1 MKLLL
6 YSVML
11 WLLAAG
17 TAFAQSNPDREPL
30 FYSRYGNP
38 DWLTVAENVNLT
50 ATELVQ
56 LHLRDLGL
64 GPNDELRRY
73 RTDTDELGF
82 THYRYQQ
89 YHRSVPVDGAE
100 LLIHEKNG
108 RVQTLNGKL
117 VRGLDVEVRPTLPGS
132 KALQLGLQH
141 LPAQRYMW
149 ESPEA
154 EALLRHI
161 RQNPSATFFPRPEL
175 VLVAPGFTRNA
186 ADFQLA
192 WQVEIFAE
200 QPSVRRELF
209 ISAADGSLVEEI
221 DLLHDQ
227 NTPGTAETKY
237 SSTRPIITDSLD
249 ANLFRLVETTRGN
262 GIETYNMQRGT
273 EHADAVDF
281 LDDDNNW
288 NNVNAEKDE
297 VATDAHWGAEMT
309 FDYFFQKHNH
319 AGVNGNN
326 MALISYV
333 HYDEKWVNAQ
343 WTGDWARF
351 GDGNGSSYG
360 PLTSLDVVG
369 HEFTHGVTQ
378 FTANLRYRNE
388 SGALNESF
396 SDIFGTAI
404 ELWATPEYGDWLI
417 GEDFAMGSARPF
429 RNMADPKKEEN
440 PDTYKGEHWITG
452 TADNGGVHTNSG
464 VQNHWFYLLTVGG
477 SGKNDVNSNYTV
489 AGLGLDT
496 AAAIAF
502 RNLKYYL
509 VRLSEYADAREGS
522 MQAAEDLYSP
532 CSTPFRET
540 ANAWYAVGVGKP
552 LSPFDLKAITVLG
565 PMPIECGL
573 TGAEPV
579 SVQLRYSGCNADLP
593 AGTKI
598 PMAYQVEDHPV
609 VWDTLTLAADLAA
622 ADTLHF
628 TYSVPPAEFATPGT
642 YHLRCW
648 IGLSEDLNLSNNE
661 LLRTVESVAE
671 QNTDVRMQA
680 IDRPASSCMLGFES
694 PEVEIGYWGCNP
706 LPEGTEIQ
714 LAYRINGG
722 APVEEIVQTPKM
734 LNTGEAFKYSFANPA
749 DLFASGDYDIDVWV
763 NYGPDER
770 NQNDSLFNLH
780 ITNPVPVV
788 RNNVLTF
795 EADQV
800 SLDSVYRVQ
809 TPGYSRGEIS
819 ADAAR
824 TGAFGYRITGG
835 DIGKAFLFGEAVIPN
850 NDNVWNVN
858 QQFRTKLCLCADL
871 SGMASAE
878 LQFEHKQT
886 FSFFYLNKF
895 GYNLPYFSSLRVLV
909 NGEVISPTYKPVTP
923 SFDNWRQR
931 KFDLAAYLGKTAE
944 ICFETLTG
952 ISPELDTFSSNGD
965 RVLLDNIAIV
975 SAPVTGTTGPQA
987 EEPDWSVSPNPG
999 SGLFTIDFP
1008 SVKTQAG
1015 VLSVV
1020 DALGRPVY
1028 QVQTS
1033 LQPGA
1038 NRIPLDMRSFPAG
1051 TYLVQLGLEQQSY
1064 VRRLILQP

>member
-73 RTDTDELGF
+73 RTDTDDLGF

-100 LLIHEKNG
+100 LLIHEKDG
-108 RVQTLNGKL
+108 RVHTLNGKL
-117 VRGLDVEVRPTLPGS
+117 VRGLDIEVRPTLPGS

-154 EALLRHI
+154 EALLRRI
-161 RQNPSATFFPRPEL
+161 RQNPSATFFPKPEL

-209 ISAADGSLVEEI
+209 ISAANGSILEEA

-237 SSTRPIITDSLD
+237 SSTRPIVTDSMD
-249 ANLFRLVETTRGN
+249 TNLFRLVETTRGN

-288 NNVNAEKDE
+288 NNVNPEKDE

-309 FDYFFQKHNH
+309 FDYFSQKHNH
-319 AGVNGNN
+319 PGVNGNN
-326 MALISYV
+326 MALISFV
-333 HYDEKWVNAQ
+333 HYDENWVNAQ

-351 GDGNGSSYG
+351 GDGNGASYG

-369 HEFTHGVTQ
+369 HEFVHGITQ

-404 ELWATPEYGDWLI
+404 ELWAAPERGDWLI
-417 GEDFAMGSARPF
+417 GEDFALSTASPF

-440 PDTYKGEHWITG
+440 PDTYKGEHWVFG

-464 VQNHWFYLLTVGG
+464 VQNHWFYLLTAGG
-477 SGKNDVNSNYTV
+477 SGKNDLNLDYSVS
-489 AGLGLDT
+489 GLGLDT

-509 VRLSEYADAREGS
+509 VRLSEYADAREGALQS
-522 MQAAEDLYSP
+522 AEDIYGP
-532 CSTPFRET
+532 CSTPFQET
-540 ANAWYAVGVGKP
+540 ANAWYAVGVGKL
-552 LSPFDLKAITVLG
+552 LSPFDLKAIAVLG
-565 PMPIECGL
+565 PTPIECGL
-573 TGAEPV
+573 TGTEPV

-609 VWDTLTLAADLAA
+609 VWDTLTLAADLTA
-622 ADTLHF
+622 ADTLNF
-628 TYSVPPAEFATPGT
+628 TFSAPPAEFATPGT

-648 IGLSEDLNLSNNE
+648 TGLGDDLNLSNNE
-661 LLRTVESVAE
+661 LLLTVESIAE
-671 QNTDVRMQA
+671 QNTDVRLQA
-680 IDRPASSCMLGFES
+680 VSQPVSGCMLGFET
-694 PEVEIGYWGCNP
+694 PEVEIGYWGCDP

-714 LAYRINGG
+714 VTYRVNGG
-722 APVEEIVQTPKM
+722 APVAEMVQTPQL
-734 LNTGEAFKYSFANPA
+734 LNTGEAFKYSFSNPA
-749 DLFASGDYDIDVWV
+749 DLFANGDYDIDVWV
-763 NYGPDER
+763 NFGPDGL

-780 ITNPVPVV
+780 ITNPAPVR
-788 RNNVLTF
+788 RNQVLTF
-795 EADQV
+795 EADQL
-800 SLDSVYRVQ
+800 SLDSVFRLEK
-809 TPGYSRGEIS
+809 PGYSRGEIS

-824 TGAFGYRITGG
+824 TGAYGYRITGG
-835 DIGKAFLFGEAVIPN
+835 DIDKAFLFGEAVIPN

-858 QQFRTKLCLCADL
+858 QQFRSKLCLCADL

-886 FSFFYLNKF
+886 YSFFYLNKF
-895 GYNLPYFSSLRVLV
+895 GYNLPYFSSLRVVV
-909 NGEVISPTYKPVTP
+909 NGDVVSPTYKPITP
-923 SFDNWRQR
+923 NFDSWRQR
-931 KFDLAAYLGKTAE
+931 KFDLDAYLGKTAE

-952 ISPELDTFSSNGD
+952 ISPELDTFSSDGD

-975 SAPVTGTTGPQA
+975 SAPVTGTAGPA
-987 EEPDWSVSPNPG
+987 AAEPDWSVMPNPG
-999 SGLFTIDFP
+999 TGLFTIDIP
-1008 SVKTQAG
+1008 AERTQPVSISV
-1015 VLSVV
+1015 S
-1020 DALGRPVY
+1020 DALGSLVY
-1028 QVQTS
+1028 QRQTT
-1033 LQPGA
+1033 LQTGD
-1038 NRIPLDMRSFPAG
+1038 NRIALDMRGMAPGMYS
-1051 TYLVQLGLEQQSY
+1051 VQIGLEQY
-1064 VRRLILQP
+1064 RYARRLVLQP